1 MLADKPHGLN
11 GRPSVQRICVLT
23 ILPPVTALTVGL
35 PAQRAIA
42 QRFRAMAR
50 NRHGRMSESSPP
62 SGLEQKSNFG
72 AVRRKITFV
81 LGFQSSC
88 SNGVARR
95 LDKPT
100 AKLSARIS

>member
-1 MLADKPHGLN
+1 MGPLL
-11 GRPSVQRICVLT
+11 
-23 ILPPVTALTVGL
+23 
-35 PAQRAIA
+35 
-42 QRFRAMAR
+42 AR
-50 NRHGRMSESSPP
+50 NRHGRMSESSPL

-72 AVRRKITFV
+72 RPAGITFV
-81 LGFQSSC
+81 LNFQSSC